1 MKRAL
6 LLCVFLISMSGCQK
20 YYIME
25 TFQQDGQLFFKS
37 SEVSEKC
44 NANIYVISFDLEHI
58 DENES
63 RVAWRLARKGRMDYS
78 GMAQGFPIKYGENLS
93 GLQVHVAPIE
103 ILSGKYRIGAQ
114 VACQSEGDI
123 KSMLLF
129 GKFTIDSNKNLVIDR
144 DHSNN

>member
-6 LLCVFLISMSGCQK
+6 LLSVFLISISGCQK
-20 YYIME
+20 YYVME
-25 TFQQDGQLFFKS
+25 TFQRDSQLFFKS

-44 NANIYVISFDLEHI
+44 NANIYVISFDLEYI
-58 DENES
+58 GENGS
-63 RVAWRLARKGRMDYS
+63 RVAWRLARKGRTDYS
-78 GMAQGFPIKYGENLS
+78 EVAQGFPIKYGENLS

-103 ILSGKYRIGAQ
+103 ILPGKYRIGAQ

-129 GKFTIDSNKNLVIDR
+129 GKFIIDANKNLVIDR
-144 DHSNN
+144 DHPNE